1 MGFNLLSLANNHAGE
16 GGRDGFT
23 YTRELATRMGF
34 AATGTGATLIDA
46 AYLEVGHTTI
56 GLVALD
62 TANAQT
68 REWIAGEECSPE
80 PASWRGGWRRLHLAR
95 ERCRSSDS
103 RRRDRGGKRRPGVC
117 FCPRTS
123 MGGGLGHD
131 A

>member
-34 AATGTGATLIDA
+34 AATLIDA

-80 PASWRGGWRRLHLAR
+80 PASWRGGGGAGRRCGLAA
-95 ERCRSSDS
+95 
-103 RRRDRGGKRRPGVC
+103 RRGPQPC
-117 FCPRTS
+117 AP
-123 MGGGLGHD
+123 
-131 A
+131 